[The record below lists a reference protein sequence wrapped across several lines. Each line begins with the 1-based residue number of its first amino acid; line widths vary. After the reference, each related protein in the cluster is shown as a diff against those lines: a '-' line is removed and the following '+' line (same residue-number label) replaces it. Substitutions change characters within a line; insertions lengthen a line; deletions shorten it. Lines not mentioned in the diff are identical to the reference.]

1 MHVKMMTLQPGS
13 IKLSRASIYHKY
25 VYDRITVL
33 RNLEVKIAH
42 EDDDDATTGTL
53 SYQEIV
59 FMTGSRNWGILKSN
73 LCIKKMTLQQRG

>member
-1 MHVKMMTLQPGS
+1 MYFRSWDIYARQDDDIAARR
-13 IKLSRASIYHKY
+13 IKLSQASIYQKY

-53 SYQEIV
+53 SYQSYV
-59 FMTGSRNWGILKSN
+59 FMKRSRN
-73 LCIKKMTLQQRG
+73 